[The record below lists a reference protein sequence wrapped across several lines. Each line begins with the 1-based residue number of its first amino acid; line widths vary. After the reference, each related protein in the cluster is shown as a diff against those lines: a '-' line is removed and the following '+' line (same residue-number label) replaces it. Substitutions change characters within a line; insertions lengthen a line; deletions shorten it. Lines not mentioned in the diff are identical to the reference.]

1 MSQRIRLPPMLA
13 PALVVA
19 VALLHCLLYVWLVPP
34 WQAPDEPAQFEYA
47 ALVARLGRVPAPSDL
62 DAELDAQIGASLA
75 RQRFY
80 EYLQGETPD
89 PPPPTFSAAR
99 ERFFMPRQVGGD
111 PPLPYLLAA
120 ALLSALP
127 LRSVEAQL
135 VALRLLGSLWVAG
148 AALCAYVA
156 GRALSDDR
164 RVALGAGLLVA
175 LQPMFAFIGGAA
187 GNDGL
192 ANLCGAAT
200 CCAALLAINR
210 PAWRRQA
217 VAALA
222 LLLPLGLLVKSTLL
236 PAALLLTALGIGFAV
251 LRAARLVPQPALR
264 VSLGGAL
271 LLAGLALPAGVLSRD
286 RDPALAAEWHG
297 TTAVSY
303 APRVDAAPS
312 TGGPAL
318 VVYPGKVALQAL
330 PDVADDWAQNY
341 ELAFS
346 ARVWSPD
353 GASGRAV
360 IDFGT
365 DAVTVPFAGAQ
376 TPSPVLVRALIPLY
390 CPYVHVAIFADTGTL
405 YADELAATSARRPDL
420 NMLTNADAAG
430 AAVRPGSL
438 SARVSEYLRLRE
450 LRWLWQSGQLLA
462 PLPRGPVLARIF
474 FVSFWGQFG
483 WMSVP
488 LVGDTPW
495 EGALLLF
502 CAAGL
507 LGAIVW
513 ACGPGASA
521 RERWS
526 VALLLALLG
535 GGMLLVVLNAYTQP
549 SMQVVQQGRYLF
561 PALAPLALLLALG
574 WRALVPPRWRGAAL
588 AAWVA
593 WWLTFAGAALALVV
607 RAYHY

>member
-13 PALVVA
+13 PALIA
-19 VALLHCLLYVWLVPP
+19 AAALLHCLLYIWLVPL

-47 ALVARLGRVPAPSDL
+47 ALVARLGRVPTASDI
-62 DAELDAQIGASLA
+62 DAELDAQIGESLA
-75 RQRFY
+75 RHRFY

-111 PPLPYLLAA
+111 PPLPYLLGA

-135 VALRLLGSLWVAG
+135 LALRLLGSVWVVG
-148 AALCAYVA
+148 AALCAYAA

-192 ANLCGAAT
+192 ANLCGATT

-210 PAWRRQA
+210 PAWRRPA

-222 LLLPLGLLVKSTLL
+222 LLLPLGLLVKTTLL
-236 PAALLLTALGIGFAV
+236 PAALLLFALGLGVTA

-271 LLAGLALPAGVLSRD
+271 LLAGAALVAGVLAGD
-286 RDPALAAEWHG
+286 RTPDLAADWHG
-297 TTAVSY
+297 TTAASY
-303 APRVDAAPS
+303 APRVDAAPA
-312 TGGPAL
+312 TGRPAL
-318 VVYPGKVALQAL
+318 VVHPGKVALQAL
-330 PDVADDWAQNY
+330 PDVAAEWTQDH

-346 ARVWSPD
+346 SRVWSPD
-353 GASGRAV
+353 GATGWTV
-360 IDFGT
+360 IDFGV
-365 DAVTVPFAGAQ
+365 DMVAVPFAATGAP
-376 TPSPVLVRALIPLY
+376 TPVLAKALIPKY
-390 CPYVHVAIFADTGTL
+390 CPYIHVALFVDTGTL
-405 YADELAATSARRPDL
+405 YADELAATSARQPGL
-420 NMLTNADAAG
+420 NVLANADATG

-438 SARVSEYLRLRE
+438 SAFASEYLRLRE
-450 LRWLWQSGQLLA
+450 LRWAWHSGQLFA
-462 PLPRGPVLARIF
+462 PMPLGPVLARIF
-474 FVSFWGQFG
+474 FASFWGQFG

-495 EGALLLF
+495 EGALLLI
-502 CAAGL
+502 CAVGL
-507 LGAIVW
+507 LGALVW
-513 ACGPGASA
+513 ACGPGAIA
-521 RERWS
+521 RQRWS
-526 VALLLALLG
+526 VGLLLALLAAG
-535 GGMLLVVLNAYTQP
+535 ALLVLLNAYTQP
-549 SMQVVQQGRYLF
+549 RQQIVQQGRYLF
-561 PALAPLALLLALG
+561 PALVPLALLLALG

-588 AAWVA
+588 AAWAA
-593 WWLTFAGAALALVV
+593 WWLTFAGSALALIVK
-607 RAYHY
+607 AYHY